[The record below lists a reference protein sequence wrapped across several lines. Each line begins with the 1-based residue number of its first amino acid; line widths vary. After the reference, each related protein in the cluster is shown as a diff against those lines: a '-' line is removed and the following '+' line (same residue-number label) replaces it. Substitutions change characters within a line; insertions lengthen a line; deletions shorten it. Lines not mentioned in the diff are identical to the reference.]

1 MSGYEIRARR
11 DRDGIGGGGEGIT
24 EYVRRGVVS
33 KSLKYSETKI
43 SESICSELEIS

>member
-11 DRDGIGGGGEGIT
+11 DRDGMGGGIT

-33 KSLKYSETKI
+33 KSLKYSETTI

>member
-11 DRDGIGGGGEGIT
+11 DRDGMGGGGIT

-33 KSLKYSETKI
+33 KSLEYSETTI